1 MMLYTTTLLKMKTA
15 MNARFFRNTFPNSSP
30 SNKVENKDMA
40 FNQLWT
46 GIKMGGIESYRLS
59 FLIAVFILLIT
70 SCIFIIKFFL
80 TNNPNNRGY
89 DEFRILTDFLEY
101 IDCLWNI
108 RICRIELSNNS
119 GINKSLIVLL

>member
-80 TNNPNNRGY
+80 TNNPNNRGSAK
-89 DEFRILTDFLEY
+89 DALIRNAMIAFGISAFAGLS
-101 IDCLWNI
+101 CLI
-108 RICRIELSNNS
+108 IQ
-119 GINKSLIVLL
+119 VLAKV